1 MAAPEGFSDK
11 VAFVRKIADKL
22 HGHFQRHGYGSV
34 MLPLLVLRRLNNA
47 AGLHA

>member
-11 VAFVRKIADKL
+11 VAFVWKIADKL
-22 HGHFQRHGYGSV
+22 RGHFQPHGYGSV